1 MKEELARLFA
11 DDNFY
16 ESFVPI
22 PRMLTEDHLKQIQDE
37 FGKKYKVK
45 ISQIPLNSYHKLVV

>member
-1 MKEELARLFA
+1 MKEELAKMLE

-16 ESFVPI
+16 ESFVAI
-22 PRMLTEDHLKQIQDE
+22 PRMLTDDHLKQIQDE

-45 ISQIPLNSYHKLVV
+45 ISQIPLNSSYKLVV